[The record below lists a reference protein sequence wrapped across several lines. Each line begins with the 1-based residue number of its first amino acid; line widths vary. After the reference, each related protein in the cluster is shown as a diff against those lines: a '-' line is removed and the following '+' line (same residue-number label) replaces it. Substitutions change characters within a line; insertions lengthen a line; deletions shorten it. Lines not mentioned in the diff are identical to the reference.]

1 MFSSIQ
7 IIWSSLNE
15 EREGGK
21 KKKIHNVIVME
32 VFALITDEM
41 EAAKE

>member
-1 MFSSIQ
+1 MKKGKG
-7 IIWSSLNE
+7 E
-15 EREGGK
+15 K

-32 VFALITDEM
+32 VFAFITDEM